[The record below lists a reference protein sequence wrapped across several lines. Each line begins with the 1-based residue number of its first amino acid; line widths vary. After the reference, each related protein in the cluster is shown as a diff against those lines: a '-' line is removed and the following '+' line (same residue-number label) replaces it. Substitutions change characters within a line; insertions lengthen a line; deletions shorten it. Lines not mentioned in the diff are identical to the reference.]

1 MEHTV
6 TEEATG
12 VDLVASQ
19 LRIAAG
25 ASLAQ
30 LGLARQQDVVLTHCA
45 IQARV
50 AMSVPGRVT
59 SYAAPGGPGVRVD
72 GCVFAGYLPPPSF
85 DPLLLK
91 VVARCPLLAST
102 HLARGGGGDG
112 GGGGGSGG
120 DGGCG
125 GGGGGGGGGGDGGG
139 GSSGTQGSAQGS
151 AEGESGATFYGAFD
165 GARRRLLRACSE
177 LHIGGTL
184 GTNLAELQR
193 VLAAASFVDAEW
205 TVAMLDDEGDV
216 RCLPPLAMEGVAGE
230 GVREEEVR
238 VKGGGGEGERGE
250 RADLGASEPPPPP
263 GCAWVRAPMQA
274 EVVASAEGA
283 EEGASVRRGETLL
296 VLQAM
301 KMELVVAAPA
311 EGTLVSR
318 LVAAGDLV
326 REGQRLACFRP
337 RNTAATATAASATAT
352 AADAATATAAAASAA
367 AAAAAGGAA
376 SLDAPPRADL
386 ARVLARRA
394 ATG

>member
-1 MEHTV
+1 
-6 TEEATG
+6 
-12 VDLVASQ
+12 
-19 LRIAAG
+19 
-25 ASLAQ
+25 
-30 LGLARQQDVVLTHCA
+30 
-45 IQARV
+45 
-50 AMSVPGRVT
+50 
-59 SYAAPGGPGVRVD
+59 VRVD

-91 VVARCPLLAST
+91 VVARCPLLTST

-120 DGGCG
+120 DDG
-125 GGGGGGGGGGDGGG
+125 GGGGGGGGGGSGDGGG

-151 AEGESGATFYGAFD
+151 AEGESAGAAFYGAFD

-193 VLAAASFVDAEW
+193 VLAAAPFVDAEW
-205 TVAMLDDEGDV
+205 TVAMLDDERDV
-216 RCLPPLAMEGVAGE
+216 RCLPPPAMEGAAGE
-230 GVREEEVR
+230 GVGEEV
-238 VKGGGGEGERGE
+238 GGKDVGGSGERGE

-283 EEGASVRRGETLL
+283 EEGASVRRGDTLL

-301 KMELVVAAPA
+301 KMELVVAAPS

-337 RNTAATATAASATAT
+337 RNTAATATAASASAT